1 MHEQRERLV
10 EGVSNNNRTRFPQ
23 DRTGAQHTITHAR
36 PILGAFRRR
45 LAYPGRLASVAMLI
59 RLLIASRP
67 YTGARPPSG
76 NRLSAEMSVKVPV
89 SCSGSNFFP

>member
-1 MHEQRERLV
+1 
-10 EGVSNNNRTRFPQ
+10 
-23 DRTGAQHTITHAR
+23 
-36 PILGAFRRR
+36 
-45 LAYPGRLASVAMLI
+45 MLI